1 MKKIM
6 FLISAGILLIFSLSS
21 CNNNEVLSDVSP
33 YRIMNLY
40 DKSFLSAKRVEI
52 ATYVLDKDTDISVLK
67 KYAEEIIE
75 NYKEENHGIMV
86 SFYDVMEETTDP
98 KYIPMAVATWG
109 PKGSFKEAV
118 VYHKYN
124 EKNYNLIIQK
134 NKKIYD
140 PTYEELELYKNFIK
154 LKDLTTAEKIDKL
167 NIKKEDLENFLETIQ
182 KIQNRYEEKI
192 KR

>member
-86 SFYDVMEETTDP
+86 SFM
-98 KYIPMAVATWG
+98 MLW
-109 PKGSFKEAV
+109 
-118 VYHKYN
+118 
-124 EKNYNLIIQK
+124 
-134 NKKIYD
+134 KKH
-140 PTYEELELYKNFIK
+140 
-154 LKDLTTAEKIDKL
+154 
-167 NIKKEDLENFLETIQ
+167 
-182 KIQNRYEEKI
+182 
-192 KR
+192 

>member
-1 MKKIM
+1 
-6 FLISAGILLIFSLSS
+6 
-21 CNNNEVLSDVSP
+21 
-33 YRIMNLY
+33 
-40 DKSFLSAKRVEI
+40 
-52 ATYVLDKDTDISVLK
+52 
-67 KYAEEIIE
+67 
-75 NYKEENHGIMV
+75 
-86 SFYDVMEETTDP
+86 MEETTDP
-98 KYIPMAVATWG
+98 KYILCAVATWT
-109 PKGSFKEAV
+109 KGSFKEAV